1 MSQSEMLEAAQ
12 REYAPE
18 HIQEQVLKVLEPGN
32 EILQDVV
39 DRFGKTRSGP
49 NQARV
54 ACFFELKTTDVGRIV
69 GREERVVRVRSSA
82 MAAC

>member
-18 HIQEQVLKVLEPGN
+18 YIQGQVLNVLEPGN

-69 GREERVVRVRSSA
+69 GREQRVVRVRSSA